1 VATATAAQSRGFA
14 RELADI
20 LLARPAGVARWATP
34 LQLLLI
40 LLWHPLVIGAATW
53 FGDDLIGPVSRLWYD
68 IGLTHSYTVI
78 EHAPTHTDA
87 PSEPVVIALL
97 VLLATVFT
105 VALEGSFVY
114 LFVRLC
120 HRQHPEPFA
129 LVTRAWWGTC
139 LRGTALVP
147 VGVIALAGWHSDL
160 GDMVAAPA
168 LALYLLTMPIWLAYR
183 ETHPRLRQ
191 RLARWRPVCP
201 ECGYSLR
208 RLALPR
214 CPECGHALPVATRTY
229 RRWARPRLAWDRA
242 TRGGLPAT
250 YIRTLLTIIVCPCR
264 AARGL
269 LLPDRYARAVRW
281 CVTHLLLLA
290 LIGTALGSEG
300 SFWRYPVMKWRAS
313 GPQPWD
319 QNEAGITTGV
329 VATWVTQSLLAWII
343 MLATLPALGVAL
355 GVLWPGRHPA
365 ARRAIAKWSLYA
377 TTVLVLAFV
386 AANAWSLIHW
396 WQSQAGAPG
405 RIPLNPAAPP
415 PIILALFYAFC
426 WARGVAANLYLQHR
440 GVWVFLGNAVLYLVV
455 WLLLIVV
462 LFPAWELECLL

>member
-1 VATATAAQSRGFA
+1 MVFVKLIVKSSA
-14 RELADI
+14 
-20 LLARPAGVARWATP
+20 P
-34 LQLLLI
+34 L
-40 LLWHPLVIGAATW
+40 
-53 FGDDLIGPVSRLWYD
+53 
-68 IGLTHSYTVI
+68 
-78 EHAPTHTDA
+78 E
-87 PSEPVVIALL
+87 
-97 VLLATVFT
+97 
-105 VALEGSFVY
+105 
-114 LFVRLC
+114 
-120 HRQHPEPFA
+120 
-129 LVTRAWWGTC
+129 
-139 LRGTALVP
+139 
-147 VGVIALAGWHSDL
+147 
-160 GDMVAAPA
+160 
-168 LALYLLTMPIWLAYR
+168 
-183 ETHPRLRQ
+183 
-191 RLARWRPVCP
+191 
-201 ECGYSLR
+201 
-208 RLALPR
+208 
-214 CPECGHALPVATRTY
+214 
-229 RRWARPRLAWDRA
+229 
-242 TRGGLPAT
+242 
-250 YIRTLLTIIVCPCR
+250 LTIIVCPCR

-365 ARRAIAKWSLYA
+365 ARRRHRSERGRLTEHRHAVDHSPVARARHAIAKWSLYA